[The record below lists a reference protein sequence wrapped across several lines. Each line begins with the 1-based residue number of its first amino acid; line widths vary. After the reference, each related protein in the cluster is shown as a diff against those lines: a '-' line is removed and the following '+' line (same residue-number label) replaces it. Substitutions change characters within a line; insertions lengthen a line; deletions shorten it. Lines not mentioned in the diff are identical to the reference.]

1 MATRSPHLSLRLKVT
16 LLVLAIILVALSLA
30 ALATINQT
38 NSVIR
43 RESQH
48 AVESLASGTALA
60 CNLPVA
66 VQDDEQVNKILSRA
80 IRDNPNI
87 SFIAVYDEDTEL
99 LAKAVK
105 SADNWK
111 AYTTGQKPGE
121 TFLLSE
127 AAITLSSIDDNPED
141 PGTATARDPH
151 AIGTVAVGVST
162 NAMKEAQR
170 HQATI
175 TALTFLTTGAF
186 SIAIVF
192 FLIGRWSQR
201 LQSLVRASEKISEGD
216 FEEKIEDASNDEIGR
231 LSASY
236 EQMRQAVMSRDRD
249 LRQFN
254 ENLQQKV
261 EERTHELKEAMEE
274 AQEADRAKSQFL
286 ANMSHEI
293 RTPMNGIIGMTDL
306 LLDTELSDKQAD
318 NLGLVKSSAKSL
330 LTVLNDVLDLSKTE
344 AGKLEVEPVEFLLRD
359 TVGDTMKALS
369 LRAAQK
375 HLEFACSFDRD
386 VPDLLIG
393 DPIRLRQILTNIVG
407 NAIKFTEWGEV
418 VVKIQRD
425 EEMDCSGA
433 LRSSDADAE
442 LDTAGLR
449 FIVSD
454 TGIGIPAEHREK
466 IFQSFVQGDGSMT
479 RLYGGTGLGLSI
491 SSQLVSMMGGRIWV
505 ESAEGTGS
513 EFHCAIPFHARETES
528 DGSATSMR
536 MALSGSRVLVVDD
549 SETQRGFLE
558 QLLQDWGMSP
568 FVVVDPGE
576 AVGSA
581 VAAES
586 AGLPFQ
592 FAIIDSDLSGKDGF
606 QVVEEIGQT
615 EGVRSG
621 IIMMLPS
628 LEAEP
633 VARCEELGLKHYL
646 AKPVQESELL
656 DLIMKVTHHKRPS
669 GPHPAFVQK
678 QGDADGPALRVLLA
692 EDNEVNQKV
701 AIGLLKKLGHEVLLA
716 EDGGQAVE
724 IFQTGDLDLILMD
737 IQMPVMNGLDATK
750 EIRVLEAETG
760 THIPIIALTAHAM
773 KGYREQC
780 LEAGMDDYLPKPISP
795 GKLQITLKNLVPS
808 GPGVRLADI
817 PATEDSLSREVLLA
831 NFGGDEEL
839 LTEVI
844 GLFAENSATLIEQCR
859 QQIEEGDAEQL
870 RRAAHTLKGSIG
882 NFEMNATY
890 QKAFAL
896 EKIGTSGELSQA
908 EQTCSELETLMHR
921 LNDELAEVMNAEG

>member
-1 MATRSPHLSLRLKVT
+1 MATRSPLLSLRLKVT

-30 ALATINQT
+30 AFATINQT

-80 IRDNPNI
+80 IRDNSNI

-105 SADNWK
+105 SAHNWK

-141 PGTATARDPH
+141 PGTATARDPQ

-175 TALTFLTTGAF
+175 TVHTFLTTGAF

-216 FEEKIEDASNDEIGR
+216 FEEKIQDASNDEIGR

-261 EERTHELKEAMEE
+261 EERTHELKEAMQE
-274 AQEADRAKSQFL
+274 AQEANRAKSQFL

-306 LLDTELSDKQAD
+306 LLDTELSGKQVD

-330 LTVLNDVLDLSKTE
+330 LTVLNDVLDLSKIE

-359 TVGDTMKALS
+359 TVGETMKALS

-407 NAIKFTEWGEV
+407 NAIKFTERGEV

-425 EEMDCSGA
+425 EGMDCSGA
-433 LRSSDADAE
+433 LRSSGADAK

-491 SSQLVSMMGGRIWV
+491 S
-505 ESAEGTGS
+505 
-513 EFHCAIPFHARETES
+513 
-528 DGSATSMR
+528 
-536 MALSGSRVLVVDD
+536 
-549 SETQRGFLE
+549 
-558 QLLQDWGMSP
+558 
-568 FVVVDPGE
+568 
-576 AVGSA
+576 
-581 VAAES
+581 
-586 AGLPFQ
+586 
-592 FAIIDSDLSGKDGF
+592 
-606 QVVEEIGQT
+606 
-615 EGVRSG
+615 
-621 IIMMLPS
+621 
-628 LEAEP
+628 
-633 VARCEELGLKHYL
+633 
-646 AKPVQESELL
+646 
-656 DLIMKVTHHKRPS
+656 
-669 GPHPAFVQK
+669 
-678 QGDADGPALRVLLA
+678 
-692 EDNEVNQKV
+692 
-701 AIGLLKKLGHEVLLA
+701 
-716 EDGGQAVE
+716 
-724 IFQTGDLDLILMD
+724 
-737 IQMPVMNGLDATK
+737 
-750 EIRVLEAETG
+750 
-760 THIPIIALTAHAM
+760 
-773 KGYREQC
+773 
-780 LEAGMDDYLPKPISP
+780 
-795 GKLQITLKNLVPS
+795 
-808 GPGVRLADI
+808 
-817 PATEDSLSREVLLA
+817 
-831 NFGGDEEL
+831 
-839 LTEVI
+839 
-844 GLFAENSATLIEQCR
+844 
-859 QQIEEGDAEQL
+859 
-870 RRAAHTLKGSIG
+870 
-882 NFEMNATY
+882 
-890 QKAFAL
+890 
-896 EKIGTSGELSQA
+896 
-908 EQTCSELETLMHR
+908 
-921 LNDELAEVMNAEG
+921 